1 MKGEREQGNQ
11 NACSVVED
19 GFISIPE
26 AARFLHLSRAKL
38 YQLMDAGQLQYAR
51 FGRARR
57 VPRRALLDFAQAS
70 LVG

>member
-1 MKGEREQGNQ
+1 MKIQPPSPIEVPD
-11 NACSVVED
+11 SVVAD
-19 GFISIPE
+19 GFLSVPE
-26 AARFLHLSRAKL
+26 AAHFLHLSRAKV

-57 VPRRALLDFAQAS
+57 VPKRALVGFAEAS